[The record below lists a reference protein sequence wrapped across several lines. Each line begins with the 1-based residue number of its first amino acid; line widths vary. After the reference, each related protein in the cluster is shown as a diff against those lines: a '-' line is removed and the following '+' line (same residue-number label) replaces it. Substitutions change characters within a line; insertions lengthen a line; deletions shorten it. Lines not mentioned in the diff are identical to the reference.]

1 MQSLILSPHDTAT
14 LLLLNVAVLN
24 VIEGDRSEDVIDELK
39 TLQSELEQ
47 ILYKDGSPVFQM
59 RENVREFERSF
70 RKWIL
75 KHEMNLK
82 INL

>member
-1 MQSLILSPHDTAT
+1 MIPLKGDEYYMQSLILSPQDIAT

-24 VIEGDRSEDVIDELK
+24 VIEGDQSEDVIDELK

-59 RENVREFERSF
+59 
-70 RKWIL
+70 
-75 KHEMNLK
+75 
-82 INL
+82 

>member
-82 INL
+82 IYL

>member
-1 MQSLILSPHDTAT
+1 MIPLKGDEYYMQSLILSPQDIAT

-59 RENVREFERSF
+59 
-70 RKWIL
+70 
-75 KHEMNLK
+75 
-82 INL
+82 

>member
-1 MQSLILSPHDTAT
+1 MQSLILSPQDIAT

-24 VIEGDRSEDVIDELK
+24 VIEGDKSEDVIDGLK

-59 RENVREFERSF
+59 
-70 RKWIL
+70 
-75 KHEMNLK
+75 
-82 INL
+82 